1 MKKIPYQTK
10 KVNEFYTGFVS
21 LFSFSPTTPPVGLAQ
36 PGLNSFGILTSFNVK
51 L

>member
-1 MKKIPYQTK
+1 MKKIPYRTK